1 MSEATEK
8 SPVIRLDAHDNVV
21 VARVPIAKG
30 TVLYPENIVVQSDI
44 PLGHKV
50 ATCAIAK
57 DEPVRKYNTIIGY
70 ATRDVVPGTHMHNDT
85 IRFDRVEHPTDFCE
99 DYHPVELLAPEHRR
113 TFRGYVRPDGRV
125 GTRNYIAIP
134 VVSNCAATVARRIAA
149 HFTPEVL
156 SAYPNVDGV
165 VPLITTLGCGMEKG
179 TALAMT
185 YLRRVIAGHIR
196 NPNMA
201 GALVCALG
209 CENNNI
215 DAFFEA
221 EGFVEGPMLHKLTIQ
236 DMGAPEAVRRGIAIV
251 EQMLPLANAC
261 TRSEVSVE
269 HLNIGLQCGG
279 SDAFSCASAN
289 PALGKAMDI
298 LVRNGGTACLSE
310 TTELFSAEGVLIR
323 RANSRETGERLLAA
337 LQWWLDYC
345 KDKDMQ
351 INGKVTPGNNAGG
364 LTNILEKAMGSVK
377 KGGSTPLNA
386 VYGYAEQI
394 TEHGL
399 VIMDAPSYDPVSATA
414 QFAGGCNLCIFTTGR
429 GSCYGS
435 RYFPTIKVA
444 SNSQLFDRMPEDM
457 DINAGT
463 IIDGERTLEQ
473 VGEEIF
479 ERMIAVASGEKTA
492 SERFGMGDEE
502 YIPWAIG
509 ATG

>member
-30 TVLYPENIVVQSDI
+30 TVLHPENIVVQSDI
-44 PLGHKV
+44 PLGHKL

-99 DYHPVELLAPEHRR
+99 DYHPVELLAPEQRR

-149 HFTPEVL
+149 HFTPEAL
-156 SAYPNVDGV
+156 SAYPN
-165 VPLITTLGCGMEKG
+165 
-179 TALAMT
+179 
-185 YLRRVIAGHIR
+185 
-196 NPNMA
+196 MA
-201 GALVCALG
+201 GVLVCALG

-323 RANSRETGERLLAA
+323 RAKSRETGERLLAA

-345 KDKDMQ
+345 KGKDMQ

-444 SNSQLFDRMPEDM
+444 SNSQLFTRMPEDM

-463 IIDGERTLEQ
+463 IIDGERTLAQ